1 MSLVPTMDATIASNG
16 AMVAL
21 TEAVIIASMQGAIIA
36 SIKELEI

>member
-1 MSLVPTMDATIASNG
+1 MGTTIASND

-21 TEAVIIASMQGAIIA
+21 TEAVIIASMRGAITA